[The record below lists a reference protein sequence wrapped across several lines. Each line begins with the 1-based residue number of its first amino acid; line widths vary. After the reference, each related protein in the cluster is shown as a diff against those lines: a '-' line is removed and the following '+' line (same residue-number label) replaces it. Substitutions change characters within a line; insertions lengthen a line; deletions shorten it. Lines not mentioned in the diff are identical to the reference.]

1 MPSKKNFSH
10 LDSSEETKRTALG
23 EQPMRD
29 NLFGSS
35 KKVLADVKQY
45 DPKSDTYRVVTRG
58 AGGNPNDPGGRSW
71 GGVPRKVEDPG
82 TIAPLEIGTAVV
94 VDTSLGF
101 PYIDGVLNINASRSK
116 RDRSPVAGKLAGAQG
131 EVITE
136 ATQSSGMP
144 GYYKNIQT
152 PDDVVPGDFVRMSPD
167 QNYIAVLRGKETR
180 LFGSE
185 KCQITAIGLND
196 LLRVICEDYE
206 HINGFG
212 TFRITNAEGRGNIEI
227 RGGADQLTET
237 GGSEEE
243 WTFHLDVGDSGE
255 LLDLRVTSPEGKT
268 LSQIKLTPDGQIRL
282 MAVKGIELVNADGA
296 PRSEEI
302 GGDHYRRVLGSTKDT
317 ISGSSRKTVEG
328 SQTDKISETKRTVI
342 GNDDVKSVNRHQQV
356 QVGGNL
362 TKTITGGDPLTAKPT
377 NKAADVQ
384 VLNGSYFLEL
394 GNPTAGAN
402 PQAMASYNVF
412 VNNGAIN
419 LGENPSPFAV
429 PASLATVNLNTTKP
443 ETIALGGTI
452 EPGSNMATQHAM
464 LFEPFSSMMTQL
476 ISLLDS
482 HTHSTAWGPSSP
494 AMAPNPG
501 GFSSALS
508 SMVPNISSI
517 RVKIGA

>member
-1 MPSKKNFSH
+1 MPIRKKFNH
-10 LDSSEETKRTALG
+10 LDSPEETRKTALG
-23 EQPMRD
+23 EQPMRND
-29 NLFGSS
+29 LFG
-35 KKVLADVKQY
+35 KQRKVLAEVKQY

-58 AGGNPNDPGGRSW
+58 AGGVPEEPGGRSW
-71 GGVPRKVEDPG
+71 GGVPRKIEDPG
-82 TIAPLEIGTAVV
+82 TISPLEVGTVV
-94 VDTSLGF
+94 VIDTSLGF
-101 PYIDGVLNINASRSK
+101 PYIDGVLNINASSAK
-116 RDRSPVAGKLAGAQG
+116 RKRAPVAGKLAGAQG
-131 EVITE
+131 EIISEVTTS
-136 ATQSSGMP
+136 AGMP

-180 LFGSE
+180 VYGSE
-185 KCQITAIGLND
+185 KCQISAIGLND
-196 LLRVICEDYE
+196 LLRIVSEDYE
-206 HINGFG
+206 HFNGFG
-212 TFRITNAEGRGNIEI
+212 TFKITNAEGRGNIEV
-227 RGGADQLTET
+227 RGGADQLTES
-237 GGSEEE
+237 GGDEEE
-243 WTFHLDVGDSGE
+243 WTFHLDVGDHGG
-255 LLDLRVTSPEGKT
+255 LLDLRITSPEGKT

-282 MAVKGIELVNADGA
+282 MAVKGIELVNANGA

-302 GGDHYRRVLGSTKDT
+302 GGDHYRRVLGNTKDT
-317 ISGSSRKTVEG
+317 ISGSSRQTIEG
-328 SQTDKISETKRTVI
+328 SKTDKISETKRSVV

-356 QVGGNL
+356 QIGGNL
-362 TKTITGGDPLTAKPT
+362 TETITGGDPLLAKPT
-377 NKAADVQ
+377 NKAADIQ

-394 GNPTAGAN
+394 GNPTAGAS
-402 PQAMASYNVF
+402 PQAKASYNVF

-443 ETIALGGTI
+443 ETVALGGTI
-452 EPGSNMATQHAM
+452 EPGPNMATQHAM
-464 LFEPFSSMMTQL
+464 LFEPFSSMMTTL

-508 SMVPNISSI
+508 STIPNISSI